1 MKNNEFTEMFK
12 YLRENAGLSFRTLA
26 TNLGL
31 SSTYIFDIENGNRE
45 PNEKLIELLI
55 SYYKLNSEQ
64 QRILYDAVA
73 NSTGNLPFDVIKY
86 LKENPDEI
94 DKVIQNMQENNF
106 KKMWK
111 FAHSKISKNIV
122 SLQNDTFFIL

>member
-26 TNLGL
+26 NNLGL

-55 SYYKLNSEQ
+55 SYYKLNSQQ

-106 KKMWK
+106 KKM
-111 FAHSKISKNIV
+111 
-122 SLQNDTFFIL
+122 